1 MVILCWNCTMTKF
14 YFIDNEPIYGRQ
26 FLILTKILSIQLQ
39 STCVGFSKEIRNK
52 NMNTREDQERPN
64 AY

>member
-1 MVILCWNCTMTKF
+1 MTKF